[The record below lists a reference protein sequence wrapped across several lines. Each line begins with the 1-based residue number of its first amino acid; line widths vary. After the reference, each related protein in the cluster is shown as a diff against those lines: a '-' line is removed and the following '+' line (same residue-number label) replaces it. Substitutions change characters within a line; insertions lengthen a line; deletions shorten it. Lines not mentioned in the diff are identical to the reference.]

1 MLHRLLADL
10 IVLLHLF
17 FILFVIGGGLLALY
31 RERIVL
37 LHLPAVLWGIYIEF
51 SGNICPLTPL
61 ENHYRSLA
69 GREGYPGGFIE
80 HYLPPIIYP
89 SGLTH
94 EIQIFLGLFV
104 LVVNLIVYFF
114 LLRRYFA
121 RSPRNLG
128 PGH

>member
-1 MLHRLLADL
+1 MLYRLLADL

-17 FILFVIGGGLLALY
+17 FILFVISGGLLALY

-37 LHLPAVLWGIYIEF
+37 LHLPAVLWCIYIEF

-80 HYLPPIIYP
+80 HYLVPMMAAIWSGARGSP
-89 SGLTH
+89 S
-94 EIQIFLGLFV
+94 
-104 LVVNLIVYFF
+104 
-114 LLRRYFA
+114 A
-121 RSPRNLG
+121 
-128 PGH
+128 